1 MKRIVFYLLTWA
13 FVSLGYAQTNDTV
26 AMLEQRIT
34 VLENNIEGTANSICE
49 IETQIKALQTTIN
62 DLISS
67 DDTLRQNIVGVNQSC
82 DSLAIAHGKDR
93 ETFIARFEENKEILH
108 SRTLW
113 AIVVFSVVLV
123 ALILYLWRRK
133 KGDSSAMSE
142 VRKAQDALQ
151 SAYTK
156 MQEDSVKLDN
166 KMVELIEKQLE
177 NTQTTTSS
185 SEIDHSLALKV
196 ADEIVRI
203 EINLSRMDT
212 SIKGYRQLS
221 KAVEHIKHNF
231 QANGYE
237 IVDMLGKP
245 YNDGM
250 KVIANFVPDDT
261 LANGEQ
267 KITGITKPQINYNG
281 VMIQSAQITVSQNI

>member
-1 MKRIVFYLLTWA
+1 
-13 FVSLGYAQTNDTV
+13 
-26 AMLEQRIT
+26 MLEQRIT

-113 AIVVFSVVLV
+113 AAIVFVVTLI
-123 ALILYLWRRK
+123 ALALYLWRRK
-133 KGDSSAMSE
+133 KGDNSAMSE

-166 KMVELIEKQLE
+166 KMVELIEKQI
-177 NTQTTTSS
+177 SS
-185 SEIDHSLALKV
+185 LAKMDHSLALKV

-203 EINLSRMDT
+203 ETNLSRMDA
-212 SIKGYRQLS
+212 SIKGYRQLVS
-221 KAVEHIKHNF
+221 ATERIKNNF

-245 YNDGM
+245 YVQGLKAIVTFITDE
-250 KVIANFVPDDT
+250 T
-261 LANGEQ
+261 LEAEQ
-267 KITGITKPQINYNG
+267 QIVTKIIKPQVNYRQE
-281 VMIQSAQITVSQNI
+281 MIQAAQIEVSQAE